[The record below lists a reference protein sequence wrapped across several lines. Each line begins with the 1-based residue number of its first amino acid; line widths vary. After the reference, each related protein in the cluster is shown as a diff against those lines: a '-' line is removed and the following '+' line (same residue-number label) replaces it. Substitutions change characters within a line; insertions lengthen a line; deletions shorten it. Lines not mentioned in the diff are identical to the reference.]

1 MSAVPV
7 ITWSADPPLNK
18 ISPVP
23 EYVALFVTFPF
34 TVIVFPPSAKVPA
47 LTTRLPAMVIAAET
61 VFVLAPDNV
70 RFPYVEGPKLELLP
84 ATVMALVEL

>member
-1 MSAVPV
+1 
-7 ITWSADPPLNK
+7 
-18 ISPVP
+18 
-23 EYVALFVTFPF
+23 
-34 TVIVFPPSAKVPA
+34 
-47 LTTRLPAMVIAAET
+47 MVIAAET